1 MSRRDLP
8 NALRRIHTSE
18 LANTTIEVYEP
29 SESYDDDTGFDLTYP
44 NSPTDTLDA
53 RVEQPSEDPRESEGG
68 TTSDAD
74 AQVRVPDDTGIQWTD
89 FGESGEASTKLVDTA
104 DGRRYE
110 VQAVTDTHNGLLVL
124 DVEEV

>member
-1 MSRRDLP
+1 MSDRID

-29 SESYDDDTGFDLTYP
+29 TESYDDDSGFDLTYP
-44 NSPTDTLDA
+44 NSPTATLEA

-74 AQVRVPDDTGIQWTD
+74 AQVRVPDDSGVSWTD
-89 FGESGEASTKLVDTA
+89 FGESGEASTELVDTA
-104 DGRRYE
+104 DDRRYE
-110 VQAVTDTHNGLLVL
+110 VQAVTDTHNGMLVL

>member
-1 MSRRDLP
+1 MAPDRIN
-8 NALRRIHTSE
+8 NALRRVHTSE
-18 LANTTIEVYEP
+18 LANTTIEVFEP
-29 SESYDDDTGFDLTYP
+29 TESYDDDTGFEPDYP

-74 AQVRVPDDTGIQWTD
+74 AQVRVPDDTGIPWTD
-89 FGESGEASTKLVDTA
+89 FGESGEAATQLEDTA